1 MKPTVAIAISG
12 GIDSLVAAHLLR
24 QEGHPIIGLHFITGF
39 EAWMPPSGETA
50 STGTQVAMA
59 KARLNPLE
67 DGLRAPIEVVD
78 LREAF
83 QHQVVD
89 YFTRAYA
96 AGLTPNPCLVC
107 NPAIKFGQLL
117 AHARGVGA
125 AFLAT
130 GHYARLT
137 QASNGAPQL
146 LRGVDETK
154 DQSYF
159 LARLTPEQLAH
170 ARFPLGAH
178 TKTDTRR
185 MATEAGLHPLTEKES
200 QDICFIHEG
209 AYSEFLSSQPGFC
222 AAPGPVVDT
231 AGNLLGTHQGLHR
244 HTVGQRRGL
253 GIPGPEPYYVVRLEP
268 RANRLVV
275 GTKEALYRK
284 WCRVEK
290 INWIV
295 PPPTEQLDIAVRIRY
310 RHRAVAARLKPT
322 RDRGAEVV
330 FSAPQ
335 AAITPGQGAVFYDG
349 DRVLGGGWI
358 CKDVKTGETFD
369 DTV

>member
-1 MKPTVAIAISG
+1 MKPTAAIAISG
-12 GIDSLVAAHLLR
+12 GIDSLVAAHMLS
-24 QEGHPIIGLHFITGF
+24 QAGHSIVGLHFITGF

-50 STGTQVAMA
+50 STARLVAMA
-59 KARLNPLE
+59 KARLNSIE
-67 DGLRAPIEVVD
+67 DQLQAPIEVVD

-83 QHQVVD
+83 RHQVVD

-117 AHARGVGA
+117 AYARGLGA

-130 GHYARLT
+130 GHYARTT
-137 QASNGAPQL
+137 QAPNGAPQL
-146 LRGVDETK
+146 LKGVDETK

-159 LARLTPEQLAH
+159 LARLTPEQLAQ

-185 MATEAGLHPLTEKES
+185 MAAEAGLQPLAEKES
-200 QDICFIHEG
+200 QDICFIHAG
-209 AYSEFLSSQPGFC
+209 AYSDFLSSQPEFY

-231 AGNLLGTHQGLHR
+231 KGNRLGTHRGLHR

-268 RANRLVV
+268 QANRLVV

-284 WCRVEK
+284 RCRVKK

-295 PPPTEQLDIAVRIRY
+295 PPPIEQLDVTARIRY
-310 RHRAVAARLKPT
+310 RHRAVPARLLPT
-322 RDRGAEVV
+322 QDHEAEIV

-335 AAITPGQGAVFYDG
+335 AAVTPGQGAVFYDG
-349 DRVLGGGWI
+349 DRVLAGGWI
-358 CKDVKTGETFD
+358 CKNISDGSSL
-369 DTV
+369 

>member
-1 MKPTVAIAISG
+1 MKPTAAIAISG
-12 GIDSLVAAHLLR
+12 GIDSLVAAHLLN
-24 QEGHPIIGLHFITGF
+24 QAGHPIVGLHFITGF
-39 EAWMPPSGETA
+39 EAWIPPSGKTA
-50 STGTQVAMA
+50 STTALVAMA
-59 KARLNPLE
+59 KARLNPVE
-67 DGLRAPIEVVD
+67 DQLQARIEVVD
-78 LREAF
+78 MREAF

-117 AHARGVGA
+117 AHARGLGA

-130 GHYARLT
+130 GHYARIVR
-137 QASNGAPQL
+137 APNESPKL

-159 LARLTPEQLAH
+159 LARLTPEQLAL

-185 MATEAGLHPLTEKES
+185 MAADAGLQPLAEKES

-209 AYSEFLSSQPGFC
+209 AYSDFLSSQPGFC
-222 AAPGPVVDT
+222 TTPGPVVDT
-231 AGNLLGTHQGLHR
+231 KGNRLGTHRGLHR
-244 HTVGQRRGL
+244 RTVGQRRGL
-253 GIPGPEPYYVVRLEP
+253 GIPGPEPYYVVRLDSQ
-268 RANRLVV
+268 ANRLVV

-310 RHRAVAARLKPT
+310 RHRAVAARLMTTK
-322 RDRGAEVV
+322 DGAKVV

-335 AAITPGQGAVFYDG
+335 AAITPGQGAVFYDA

-358 CKDVKTGETFD
+358 CKDAETGETLD
-369 DTV
+369 DAV